1 MKTTSCI
8 KNDQIHDRSNNLSSI
23 VSNRNIVK
31 LATIATITAGDP
43 APRKTEFTKEGKPFV
58 RAGSLSELIDGSAV
72 SNLEKLDDE
81 TAKQKKMKLFPAGT
95 VIFAKSGMSCLTGNI
110 YVLPEPCY
118 VVSHLACIITSGE
131 LAEYLRYYFEFDKP
145 CTLIENAS
153 FPSIRLSKISNM
165 AIPLPDEAEMLRQTA
180 VLKSVDKLKGQYR
193 LQLHK
198 LDNLIKSRFVEMFGN
213 LTNNDKGWS
222 FVELASV
229 CDVRD
234 GTHDSP
240 KYCEDGYPL
249 MTSKNFS
256 QGFADFSS
264 AKFISKDDFDA
275 INKRSKVDVG
285 DIVMPMIGTI
295 GHPVIVDTNR
305 LFAIKN
311 VALLK
316 MNNAGI
322 NRTVLKCLLES
333 DYFSQVVESHNRGAT
348 QRFISLNNIR
358 GLEIPV
364 IPICLQQEFAAFVS
378 QVDKLRFETQ
388 QQIEKLEPLKK
399 SLMQEYFG

>member
-1 MKTTSCI
+1 MPSKRKPSTL
-8 KNDQIHDRSNNLSSI
+8 LSIFRPI
-23 VSNRNIVK
+23 V
-31 LATIATITAGDP
+31 
-43 APRKTEFTKEGKPFV
+43 
-58 RAGSLSELIDGSAV
+58 
-72 SNLEKLDDE
+72 
-81 TAKQKKMKLFPAGT
+81 
-95 VIFAKSGMSCLTGNI
+95 
-110 YVLPEPCY
+110 
-118 VVSHLACIITSGE
+118 
-131 LAEYLRYYFEFDKP
+131 
-145 CTLIENAS
+145 
-153 FPSIRLSKISNM
+153 
-165 AIPLPDEAEMLRQTA
+165 
-180 VLKSVDKLKGQYR
+180 
-193 LQLHK
+193 
-198 LDNLIKSRFVEMFGN
+198 KSRFVEMFGN
-213 LTNNDKGWS
+213 LANNDKGWS

-229 CDVRD
+229 CDVLD

-264 AKFISKDDFDA
+264 AKFISKGDFDA

-364 IPICLQQEFAAFVS
+364 IPICLQQEFADFVS
-378 QVDKLRFETQ
+378 RVDKLRFEACYA
-388 QQIEKLEPLKK
+388 
-399 SLMQEYFG
+399 MYFLWAAFTLL

>member
-1 MKTTSCI
+1 MPTERK
-8 KNDQIHDRSNNLSSI
+8 LSTPL
-23 VSNRNIVK
+23 NIFR
-31 LATIATITAGDP
+31 AIA
-43 APRKTEFTKEGKPFV
+43 
-58 RAGSLSELIDGSAV
+58 
-72 SNLEKLDDE
+72 
-81 TAKQKKMKLFPAGT
+81 
-95 VIFAKSGMSCLTGNI
+95 
-110 YVLPEPCY
+110 
-118 VVSHLACIITSGE
+118 
-131 LAEYLRYYFEFDKP
+131 
-145 CTLIENAS
+145 
-153 FPSIRLSKISNM
+153 
-165 AIPLPDEAEMLRQTA
+165 
-180 VLKSVDKLKGQYR
+180 
-193 LQLHK
+193 
-198 LDNLIKSRFVEMFGN
+198 KSRFVEMFGN

-364 IPICLQQEFAAFVS
+364 IPIYLQQEFADFVF
-378 QVDKLRFETQ
+378 QVDKLRFEACYAMYLLCAAFT
-388 QQIEKLEPLKK
+388 LL
-399 SLMQEYFG
+399 

>member
-1 MKTTSCI
+1 MKATSCI
-8 KNDQIHDRSNNLSSI
+8 KNDQIHDRSKNLSSI

-31 LATIATITAGDP
+31 LAAIATITAGDP

-95 VIFAKSGMSCLTGNI
+95 VVFAKSGMSCLTGNI

-198 LDNLIKSRFVEMFGN
+198 LDNLIKSRFTQKE
-213 LTNNDKGWS
+213 
-222 FVELASV
+222 
-229 CDVRD
+229 
-234 GTHDSP
+234 
-240 KYCEDGYPL
+240 
-249 MTSKNFS
+249 
-256 QGFADFSS
+256 
-264 AKFISKDDFDA
+264 
-275 INKRSKVDVG
+275 
-285 DIVMPMIGTI
+285 
-295 GHPVIVDTNR
+295 
-305 LFAIKN
+305 
-311 VALLK
+311 VA
-316 MNNAGI
+316 A
-322 NRTVLKCLLES
+322 
-333 DYFSQVVESHNRGAT
+333 
-348 QRFISLNNIR
+348 
-358 GLEIPV
+358 
-364 IPICLQQEFAAFVS
+364 
-378 QVDKLRFETQ
+378 
-388 QQIEKLEPLKK
+388 
-399 SLMQEYFG
+399 